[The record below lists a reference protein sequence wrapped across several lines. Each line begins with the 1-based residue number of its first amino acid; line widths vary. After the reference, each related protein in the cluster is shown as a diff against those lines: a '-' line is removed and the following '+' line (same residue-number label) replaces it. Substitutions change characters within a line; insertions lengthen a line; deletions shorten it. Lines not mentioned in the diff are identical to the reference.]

1 MNTTSDFCARV
12 DDSWRVHA
20 LSCRGGFDFTLLFE
34 ELALCALPITIA
46 VILSPLRIYS
56 LLQTSSKVESSKRPI
71 FKTSGWLLWS
81 ALQFLQAILWTLP
94 NSHKTRTSIAANLLM
109 GCGSLFLCVLSYM
122 EHSRSVRP
130 SILLELYL
138 LITLLF
144 DITRTRTLWLR
155 DHGDSAKLMAIIGSF
170 SVGVKVVLILLE
182 GWQKRA
188 ILKEKYRNYPPE
200 ALAGIPNRAFFW
212 WLNTLF
218 FMGFFKLLRVE
229 DLYPLDRRLES
240 ARLRD
245 LLDGRWTKE
254 NQTGKASLLAVVF
267 KTFMWS
273 ILAVLPPRMCLIG
286 LTFCQPLL
294 LHKAMELSAEK
305 VTVESTHVG
314 YGLIGAYVLVYV
326 GMAIMMSQQQH
337 LTYRAIAM
345 VRGAVVSLIYKKASM
360 LSIKDADPAASM
372 TLMSAD
378 IERIV
383 QGWQTMHEI
392 WANAAEI
399 ALAIILLERQLGI
412 ACAVP
417 VGVSIFALVGSLVAM
432 SGVMARQAKW
442 LEAIERRISST
453 AAMLASIKGAK
464 LLGLKPS
471 LIASIQGLRLEELT
485 ISKAFRKLLVW
496 NMAFAWM
503 TRIFAPIASFAAYVA
518 ISENAGRGSSLD
530 INMVYTSLSLFALL
544 ADPFLSLVMALM
556 GFLGSIG
563 SFARIQEFLNKET
576 HHASASA
583 PRWSSATSV
592 AARTERH
599 LSSESSSTSTSTL
612 ALAEDTAPTGMMK
625 FALPLLDILMVQGAS
640 FGWDPKAEPILQ
652 DITLTFPGRRFSM
665 IVGPSGSGKSTL
677 LKALLGEVPCLE
689 GKMKLSSDSIAYCDQ
704 TPWHMN
710 GTIRESIT
718 AMSEFDLLWYT
729 TVIRACALEQDL
741 SQWPQGDQAVIGSRG
756 VALSGGQSQRI
767 ALARAIYARKRILI
781 LDDVFSGL
789 DAATENHI
797 FCSLLGVTGLL
808 REAGT
813 TVILASSSV
822 KRIPYADHIV
832 VLDEEGRLT
841 ESGTFG
847 DLAEGSG
854 YVSSFSLPAPNWD
867 STVETE
873 FVPKSKPSR
882 TEVVP
887 VKKED
892 WSEEN
897 VHKHTGS
904 LGTYLFYIRAVG
916 WVPTIIFLTAIAGFV
931 FCISFP
937 SIWLKWWVAADAA
950 EPGEHTQ
957 RYVGVYFML
966 GGLAMICLIV
976 SCWDVVVTSV
986 PKSGERFHAA
996 LLDTVLSA
1004 PMRFLSTTDSGSILN
1019 RFSQDLQ
1026 LIDMELPIAAI
1037 NVVATFFLCMA
1048 QMILVGV
1055 ASVYAAI
1062 SFPVVLL
1069 SLYAIQKIYLRT
1081 SRQLRLLEIEAK
1093 APLLSH
1099 FTDCLSGLVTL
1110 RAFGWQDAME
1120 EKNLKILDYSQRP
1133 FYSMYSAQRWLTL
1146 TLDLV
1151 VAGIAIILINL
1162 VVALRGSLNAAY
1174 VGVALFNVILFS
1186 QSVKL
1191 LVQFWTNMETH
1202 IGSVVRV
1209 KDFTEN
1215 VEREDRP
1222 SENEPVPALWPSQGA
1237 IEFRNV
1243 SASYGSSDLVLR
1255 DVSLAITPGEKV
1267 GICGRTG
1274 SGKTSLMLSIFRMIE
1289 LHSGSITIDGLDIS
1303 TIPRQ
1308 EIRSRLNGVSQD
1320 TVFIKGSVRTNA
1332 DPTGSSSDRAIW
1344 DALKSVQLLT
1354 VVQEKGGLG
1363 ADIDDLHLSHGQKQL
1378 FCLVRAI
1385 LHPSKILVLDEA
1397 TSNVDSKTDETMQ
1410 RIIREKF
1417 SAHTIIAVAH
1427 KLDTILDYDK
1437 VVVLDEGQVVECD
1450 DPYTLLTQESAFSK
1464 LYANSLALEEE
1475 QRA

>member
-1 MNTTSDFCARV
+1 MADPSDFCARI
-12 DDSWRVHA
+12 DNSWRVYA
-20 LSCRGGFDFTLLFE
+20 QSCRGGFDFTLLFE
-34 ELALCALPITIA
+34 ELALCILPISLAI
-46 VILSPLRIYS
+46 ILSPLRIYS
-56 LLQTSSKVESSKRPI
+56 LLPTSSKVESSKRPI

-81 ALQFLQAILWTLP
+81 ALQFLQAILWALP
-94 NSHKTRTSIAANLLM
+94 NARKTRASIAANLLM
-109 GCGSLFLCVLSYM
+109 GCGAVILCVLSYM

-130 SILLELYL
+130 SMLLELYL
-138 LITLLF
+138 QVTLLC

-155 DHGDSAKLMAIIGSF
+155 DGGDSNKLMAIIASF
-170 SVGVKVVLILLE
+170 AVGVKVVLILLE

-188 ILKEKYRNYPPE
+188 ILNDKYRNYPPE
-200 ALAGIPNRAFFW
+200 AVAGIANRAFFW
-212 WLNTLF
+212 WLNPLF

-229 DLYPLDRRLES
+229 DLYPLDKRLES

-245 LLDGRWTKE
+245 KLDGRWTKE
-254 NQTGKASLLAVVF
+254 NQTGQASLLAVVF
-267 KTFMWS
+267 KTFKWS
-273 ILAVLPPRMCLIG
+273 ILAVVPPRLCLIG

-305 VTVESTHVG
+305 VTLESTHVG
-314 YGLIGAYVLVYV
+314 YGLIGAYILVYV

-345 VRGAVVSLIYKKASM
+345 VRGAVVSMIYKKASM
-360 LSIKDADPAASM
+360 LTIKDADPAASM

-392 WANAAEI
+392 WANATEI
-399 ALAIILLERQLGI
+399 ALAIVLLEKQLGI

-417 VGVSIFALVGSLVAM
+417 VGVAIFALVCSLVAM

-471 LIASIQGLRLEELT
+471 LMSSIQKLRLEELT

-503 TRIFAPIASFAAYVA
+503 TRIFAPIVSFAAFVA

-576 HHASASA
+576 HHGNPEAA
-583 PRWSSATSV
+583 RWSSVTSLTT
-592 AARTERH
+592 RKERH
-599 LSSESSSTSTSTL
+599 FSSDTSSTITVSD
-612 ALAEDTAPTGMMK
+612 DTAPVEMK
-625 FALPLLDILMVQGAS
+625 FALPFLDILMVQGAS
-640 FGWDPKAEPILQ
+640 FGWDPKADPILQ
-652 DITLTFPGRRFSM
+652 DITLTFPGRSFSM

-689 GKMKLSSDSIAYCDQ
+689 GKVKLSSDSIAYCDQ

-741 SQWPQGDQAVIGSRG
+741 AQWPQGDQAVIGSRG

-813 TVILASSSV
+813 TVVLASSSV
-822 KRIPYADHIV
+822 KRLPYADHIV

-841 ESGTFG
+841 ESGSFG
-847 DLAEGSG
+847 DLAERSG

-867 STVETE
+867 STAEAE

-882 TEVVP
+882 TEVMP

-904 LGTYLFYIRAVG
+904 FATYLFYIRAVG
-916 WVPTIIFLTAIAGFV
+916 WIPTIIFLTAIAGFV

-937 SIWLKWWVAADAA
+937 SIWLKWWVAADAK

-957 RYVGVYFML
+957 HYVGIYFML
-966 GGLAMICLIV
+966 GGLAMVCLIV

-986 PKSGERFHAA
+986 PKSGERFHEA

-1062 SFPVVLL
+1062 AFPVVLI
-1069 SLYAIQKIYLRT
+1069 SLYAIQKVYLRT

-1120 EKNLKILDYSQRP
+1120 EKNVKILDYSQRP

-1151 VAGIAIILINL
+1151 VAGIAIVLIIL

-1186 QSVKL
+1186 QTVKL

-1209 KDFTEN
+1209 KDFTEK
-1215 VEREDRP
+1215 VEREDLP
-1222 SENEPVPALWPSQGA
+1222 SENDPVPPLWPSQGA
-1237 IEFRNV
+1237 IEFANV
-1243 SASYGSSDLVLR
+1243 SASYGPSDLVLK
-1255 DVSLAITPGEKV
+1255 DVSLTIRPGEKV

-1289 LHSGSITIDGLDIS
+1289 LNAGTISIDGLDIS
-1303 TIPRQ
+1303 RIPRQ

-1320 TVFIKGSVRTNA
+1320 AVFIKGSVRLNA
-1332 DPTGSSSDRAIW
+1332 DPTGASSDRAIW

-1354 VVQEKGGLG
+1354 VVQEKGGLT
-1363 ADIDDLHLSHGQKQL
+1363 ANIDDLHLSHGQKQL

-1397 TSNVDSKTDETMQ
+1397 TSNVDSKTDQTMQ

-1417 SAHTIIAVAH
+1417 SNHTILAVAH

-1437 VVVLDEGQVVECD
+1437 VVVLDAGQVIECE
-1450 DPYTLLTQESAFSK
+1450 DPYTLLNRDSAFSK
-1464 LYANSLALEEE
+1464 LYANSLASEDE
-1475 QRA
+1475 QRI

>member
-1 MNTTSDFCARV
+1 MAETADICAGV

-20 LSCRGGFDFTLLFE
+20 SSCRGGFDFTLLFE
-34 ELALCALPITIA
+34 ELVFCILPIALAI
-46 VILSPLRIYS
+46 IISPLRIYT
-56 LLQTSSKVESSKRPI
+56 LLKTNTKVEGSKRPI
-71 FKTSGWLLWS
+71 YKTSGWLLWS
-81 ALQFLQAILWTLP
+81 ALQFLQAALWALP
-94 NSHKTRTSIAANLLM
+94 NARRTRASIAASLIM
-109 GCGSLFLCVLSYM
+109 GCGSLILCVLSYL
-122 EHSRSVRP
+122 EHARSVRP
-130 SILLELYL
+130 AFLLELYL
-138 LITLLF
+138 LVTLLF
-144 DITRTRTLWLR
+144 DVTRTRTLWLR
-155 DHGDSAKLMAIIGSF
+155 DGGDSDRFMAIVASF
-170 SVGVKVVLILLE
+170 AVGIKVTLILLE
-182 GWQKRA
+182 SWQKKA
-188 ILKEKYRNYPPE
+188 ILKDKYQCYPPE
-200 ALAGIPNRAFFW
+200 ARAGIANRAFFW
-212 WLNTLF
+212 WLNRLF
-218 FMGFFKLLRVE
+218 ITGFSKTLRVE
-229 DLYPLDRRLES
+229 DLYTLDKRLES

-245 LLDGRWTKE
+245 LLDARWSKE
-254 NQTGKASLLAVVF
+254 NQTGQASLLGVVF
-267 KTFMWS
+267 KTFKWS
-273 ILAVLPPRMCLIG
+273 ILAVVPPRMCLIG

-294 LHKAMELSAEK
+294 LHKAMELSAEN

-314 YGLIGAYVLVYV
+314 YGLIGAYVLVYI

-337 LTYRAIAM
+337 LTYRGISM
-345 VRGAVVSLIYKKASM
+345 VRGAVVSLLYKKASM
-360 LSIKDADPAASM
+360 LTTNDADPAASL

-399 ALAIILLERQLGI
+399 ALAIVLLERQLGI

-432 SGVMARQAKW
+432 SGVMVRQAKW

-453 AAMLASIKGAK
+453 AAMLASIKGVK

-471 LIASIQGLRLEELT
+471 LMASIQNLRLDELN

-503 TRIFAPIASFAAYVA
+503 TRIFAPIVSFAAYVT

-530 INMVYTSLSLFALL
+530 INMIYTSLSLFALL

-556 GFLGSIG
+556 GFLGSVG
-563 SFARIQEFLNKET
+563 SFARIQEFLNKDI
-576 HHASASA
+576 HHGTV
-583 PRWSSATSV
+583 TS
-592 AARTERH
+592 
-599 LSSESSSTSTSTL
+599 LSGGSSTLTIT
-612 ALAEDTAPTGMMK
+612 EDTAPVEMK
-625 FALPLLDILMVQGAS
+625 FALPLLDILMVQAAS
-640 FGWDPKAEPILQ
+640 FGWDLKADPILR
-652 DITLTFPGRRFSM
+652 DITLTFPGRSFSV
-665 IVGPSGSGKSTL
+665 IVGPSGCGKSTL

-689 GKMKLSSDSIAYCDQ
+689 GKVNVSSDSIAYCDQ

-710 GTIRESIT
+710 GTIRDSIT

-741 SQWPQGDQAVIGSRG
+741 AQWPQGDQAVIGSRG

-797 FCSLLGVTGLL
+797 FCSLLGGTGLL

-813 TVILASSSV
+813 TVVLGSSSV
-822 KRIPYADHIV
+822 KRLPYADHIV
-832 VLDEEGRLT
+832 VLDEDGSIT
-841 ESGTFG
+841 ESGSFG
-847 DLAEGSG
+847 DLAERSG
-854 YVSSFSLPAPNWD
+854 YVSSFSLPPPNWNI
-867 STVETE
+867 TVEAQSI
-873 FVPKSKPSR
+873 PISKAPR
-882 TEVVP
+882 TEILP

-904 LGTYLFYIRAVG
+904 LATYLFYIRAVG
-916 WVPTIIFLTAIAGFV
+916 WIPTIIFLTTIAGFV

-950 EPGEHTQ
+950 EPGAHTQ
-957 RYVGVYFML
+957 HYVGVYFML
-966 GGLAMICLIV
+966 GGVAMICLIV

-986 PKSGERFHAA
+986 PKSGERFHEA
-996 LLDTVLSA
+996 LLETVLSA
-1004 PMRFLSTTDSGSILN
+1004 PMRFLSITDSGSILN

-1037 NVVATFFLCMA
+1037 NVAATFFLCMA

-1055 ASVYAAI
+1055 ASVYAAAA
-1062 SFPVVLL
+1062 FPVVLL
-1069 SLYAIQKIYLRT
+1069 SLYAIQKVYLRT

-1099 FTDCLSGLVTL
+1099 FSDCLSGLVTL

-1151 VAGIAIILINL
+1151 VAGIAIVLINL

-1186 QSVKL
+1186 QTVKL

-1215 VEREDRP
+1215 VEREDLP
-1222 SENEPVPALWPSQGA
+1222 TEKDPVPTRWPSQGA
-1237 IEFRNV
+1237 MEFRNV
-1243 SASYGSSDLVLR
+1243 SASYGSSDLVLK
-1255 DVSLAITPGEKV
+1255 DVSLSIRPGEKV

-1274 SGKTSLMLSIFRMIE
+1274 SGKTSLMLSIFRMVE
-1289 LHSGSITIDGLDIS
+1289 LNAGTITIDGLDIA

-1308 EIRSRLNGVSQD
+1308 EIRSRLNGVSQE
-1320 TVFIKGSVRTNA
+1320 TVFIKGSVRLNA
-1332 DPTGSSSDRAIW
+1332 DPTGCSSDRAIW

-1354 VVQEKGGLG
+1354 VVQEKGGL
-1363 ADIDDLHLSHGQKQL
+1363 AANIEDLHLSHGQKQL

-1397 TSNVDSKTDETMQ
+1397 TSNVDSKTDQTMQ

-1417 SAHTIIAVAH
+1417 SNHTILAVAH

-1437 VVVLDEGQVVECD
+1437 VVVLDAGQLIECE
-1450 DPYTLLTQESAFSK
+1450 DPYTLLTRDSAFSK
-1464 LYANSLALEEE
+1464 LYANSLASEEE
-1475 QRA
+1475 QRG

>member
-1 MNTTSDFCARV
+1 MATTPDICASI

-20 LSCRGGFDFTLLFE
+20 LSCRGGFDFTMLFE
-34 ELALCALPITIA
+34 EMVLSILPIALAILIA
-46 VILSPLRIYS
+46 PLRIYS
-56 LLQTSSKVESSKRPI
+56 LIRTGSKVEPSKRPI
-71 FKTSGWLLWS
+71 FKASGWLLWS
-81 ALQFLQAILWTLP
+81 ALQFLQAVLWALP
-94 NSHKTRTSIAANLLM
+94 HSGKTRASIAASLLM
-109 GCGSLFLCVLSYM
+109 GCGALILCVLSYM

-130 SILLELYL
+130 AFLLELYL
-138 LITLLF
+138 LVTLLF

-155 DHGDSAKLMAIIGSF
+155 DAGDSGKLLAIIASF
-170 SVGVKVVLILLE
+170 SVGVKVTLILLE
-182 GWQKRA
+182 GWEKKV
-188 ILKEKYRNYPPE
+188 ILKDKYKSYPPE
-200 ALAGIPNRAFFW
+200 ALAGVVNRASFW
-212 WLNTLF
+212 WLNPLF
-218 FMGFFKLLRVE
+218 FKGLFTMLRVE
-229 DLYPLDRRLES
+229 DLYTLDKRLES

-245 LLDGRWTKE
+245 LLIMFAE
-254 NQTGKASLLAVVF
+254 NQTGKASLLGVVF
-267 KTFMWS
+267 KTFKWS
-273 ILAVLPPRMCLIG
+273 ILAVVPPRLCLIG

-337 LTYRAIAM
+337 LTYRAISM
-345 VRGAVVSLIYKKASM
+345 VRGAVVSLIYRKASM
-360 LSIKDADPAASM
+360 LSIKDADPAASL

-399 ALAIILLERQLGI
+399 ALAIVLLEKQLGI

-417 VGVSIFALVGSLVAM
+417 VGVSIFALVCSLVAM

-453 AAMLASIKGAK
+453 AAMLASIKGVK

-471 LIASIQGLRLEELT
+471 LMSSIQNLRLEELS
-485 ISKAFRKLLVW
+485 ISKGFRKLLVW

-503 TRIFAPIASFAAYVA
+503 TRIFAPIVSFAAYVA
-518 ISENAGRGSSLD
+518 ISENAGRGTSLD

-576 HHASASA
+576 H
-583 PRWSSATSV
+583 RESSTTSRLSSV
-592 AARTERH
+592 TSLSGGKERH
-599 LSSESSSTSTSTL
+599 LSEISSTSTLTENK
-612 ALAEDTAPTGMMK
+612 AEELK
-625 FALPLLDILMVQGAS
+625 FAIPFFDILMVQGAS
-640 FGWDPKAEPILQ
+640 FGWDPNADPILEN
-652 DITLTFPGRRFSM
+652 ITLTFPGRSFSV
-665 IVGPSGSGKSTL
+665 IVGPSGSGKSIL
-677 LKALLGEVPCLE
+677 LKGLLGEVPCLE
-689 GKMKLSSDSIAYCDQ
+689 GKVKLSSDSIAYCDQ

-710 GTIRESIT
+710 GTIRDSIT

-741 SQWPQGDQAVIGSRG
+741 AQWPQGDQAVIGSRG

-813 TVILASSSV
+813 TVVLASSSV
-822 KRIPYADHIV
+822 KRVPYADHIV
-832 VLDEEGRLT
+832 VLDERGKVAETG
-841 ESGTFG
+841 SFS
-847 DLAEGSG
+847 DLAEQSG

-867 STVETE
+867 STSETE

-882 TEVVP
+882 TEVLP

-904 LGTYLFYIRAVG
+904 LATYLFYIRAVG
-916 WVPTIIFLTAIAGFV
+916 WVPTIIFLTTIAGFV

-957 RYVGVYFML
+957 HYVGVYFML
-966 GGLAMICLIV
+966 GGIAMICLIV

-986 PKSGERFHAA
+986 PKSGERFHLG
-996 LLDTVLSA
+996 LLETVLSA

-1062 SFPVVLL
+1062 AFPVVLG
-1069 SLYAIQKIYLRT
+1069 SLYVIQKVYLRT

-1151 VAGIAIILINL
+1151 VAGIAIVLINL

-1186 QSVKL
+1186 QTVKL

-1215 VEREDRP
+1215 VAKEDLP
-1222 SENEPVPALWPSQGA
+1222 SENDPVPSSWPSQGG
-1237 IEFRNV
+1237 IEFDNV
-1243 SASYGSSDLVLR
+1243 SASYGPSDLVLR
-1255 DVSLAITPGEKV
+1255 NVSLSIKPGEKV

-1289 LHSGSITIDGLDIS
+1289 LNAGTISIDGLDIS

-1320 TVFIKGSVRTNA
+1320 AVFIKGSVRLNA

-1344 DALKSVQLLT
+1344 DALKSVQLLA
-1354 VVQEKGGLG
+1354 VVQEKGGLS
-1363 ADIDDLHLSHGQKQL
+1363 ADMDDLHLSHGQKQL

-1397 TSNVDSKTDETMQ
+1397 TSNVDSKTDQTMQ
-1410 RIIREKF
+1410 RVIREKF
-1417 SAHTIIAVAH
+1417 ASHTILAVAH

-1437 VVVLDEGQVVECD
+1437 VVVLDAGQVIECE
-1450 DPYTLLTQESAFSK
+1450 DPYTLLTRDSAFNK
-1464 LYANSLALEEE
+1464 LYANSLASEEE
-1475 QRA
+1475 H

>member
-1 MNTTSDFCARV
+1 MNETSDFCAII

-20 LSCRGGFDFTLLFE
+20 RSCRGGFDFTLLFE
-34 ELALCALPITIA
+34 ELALCILPIA
-46 VILSPLRIYS
+46 FVITLSPIRIYT
-56 LLQTSSKVESSKRPI
+56 LLQTDSKVGPSKRPI
-71 FKTSGWLLWS
+71 LKTSGWLLWG
-81 ALQFLQAILWTLP
+81 ALQFLQAIIWALP
-94 NSHKTRTSIAANLLM
+94 NARNTRASIAASLLM
-109 GCGSLFLCVLSYM
+109 GCGSLILCVLSYM
-122 EHSRSVRP
+122 EHFRNVRP
-130 SILLELYL
+130 SLLLELYL
-138 LITLLF
+138 LVTLLF
-144 DITRTRTLWLR
+144 DVTRTRTLWLR
-155 DHGDSAKLMAIIGSF
+155 DDNDYNKLMAVIASF
-170 SVGVKVVLILLE
+170 AVAVKVVLVVLE

-188 ILKEKYRNYPPE
+188 ILKDKYRAYPPE
-200 ALAGIPNRAFFW
+200 ALAGLANRVLFW
-212 WLNTLF
+212 WLNPLF
-218 FMGFFKLLRVE
+218 FKGYFKLLRVE
-229 DLYPLDRRLES
+229 DLYPLDKRLES
-240 ARLRD
+240 ARLHFA
-245 LLDGRWTKE
+245 E
-254 NQTGKASLLAVVF
+254 NRTGKASLLNVVF
-267 KTFMWS
+267 KTFKWS
-273 ILAVLPPRMCLIG
+273 ILAVVPPRLCLIG

-294 LHKAMELSAEK
+294 LHRAMELSAEK
-305 VTVESTHVG
+305 VTIESTHVG

-337 LTYRAIAM
+337 LTYRAITM

-360 LSIKDADPAASM
+360 LTIKDADPAASM

-392 WANAAEI
+392 WANATEI
-399 ALAIILLERQLGI
+399 ALAIILLEKQLSI

-417 VGVSIFALVGSLVAM
+417 VGVSIFALVCSLVAM

-471 LIASIQGLRLEELT
+471 LMASIQDLRLQELT

-503 TRIFAPIASFAAYVA
+503 TRIFAPIVSFAAYVA

-563 SFARIQEFLNKET
+563 SFTRIQEFLNKET
-576 HHASASA
+576 YHGNPNTSH
-583 PRWSSATSV
+583 WSSVTSLSPYK
-592 AARTERH
+592 ERH
-599 LSSESSSTSTSTL
+599 LSSDTSSTLGVQEDETTVEMKL
-612 ALAEDTAPTGMMK
+612 ALPFLDT
-625 FALPLLDILMVQGAS
+625 LMVESAS
-640 FGWDPKAEPILQ
+640 FGWDPKADPNLQ
-652 DITLTFPGRRFSM
+652 DITLTFPGRSFSM
-665 IVGPSGSGKSTL
+665 IVGPSGS
-677 LKALLGEVPCLE
+677 
-689 GKMKLSSDSIAYCDQ
+689 
-704 TPWHMN
+704 
-710 GTIRESIT
+710 
-718 AMSEFDLLWYT
+718 
-729 TVIRACALEQDL
+729 ACALEQDL
-741 SQWPQGDQAVIGSRG
+741 AQWPQGDQAIIGSRG

-767 ALARAIYARKRILI
+767 ALARAIYARKRILL

-813 TVILASSSV
+813 TVVLASSSV
-822 KRIPYADHIV
+822 KRVPYADHIV

-841 ESGTFG
+841 ESGSFG
-847 DLAEGSG
+847 DLAEQSG

-867 STVETE
+867 STGETE
-873 FVPKSKPSR
+873 CFPKPKPSR
-882 TEVVP
+882 TAVLP
-887 VKKED
+887 VKKAD

-904 LGTYLFYIRAVG
+904 LATYLFYIRAVG
-916 WVPTIIFLTAIAGFV
+916 WIPTIIFLAAIAAFV

-957 RYVGVYFML
+957 HYVGIYFML
-966 GGLAMICLIV
+966 GGLAMICLII
-976 SCWDVVVTSV
+976 SCWEVVVTSV
-986 PKSGERFHAA
+986 PKSGERFHEAI
-996 LLDTVLSA
+996 LDTVLSA

-1037 NVVATFFLCMA
+1037 NVVA
-1048 QMILVGV
+1048 IGV

-1062 SFPVVLL
+1062 AFPVVLL
-1069 SLYAIQKIYLRT
+1069 SLYAIQKVYLRT

-1120 EKNLKILDYSQRP
+1120 ERNLNILDYSQRP

-1151 VAGIAIILINL
+1151 VAGIAIILIIL
-1162 VVALRGSLNAAY
+1162 VVALRGSMNAPY
-1174 VGVALFNVILFS
+1174 VGIALFNVILFS
-1186 QSVKL
+1186 QTVKL

-1215 VEREDRP
+1215 VEREDLP
-1222 SENEPVPALWPSQGA
+1222 SENNPVPPLWPSQGA
-1237 IEFRNV
+1237 IEFHNV
-1243 SASYGSSDLVLR
+1243 SASYGSSDLVLK
-1255 DVSLAITPGEKV
+1255 DVSLEIKPGEKV

-1289 LHSGSITIDGLDIS
+1289 LNAGTVIIDGLDIS

-1308 EIRSRLNGVSQD
+1308 EIRARLNGVSQD
-1320 TVFIKGSVRTNA
+1320 AVFIKGTVRQNA
-1332 DPTGSSSDRAIW
+1332 DPTGASSDRAIW
-1344 DALKSVQLLT
+1344 DALKNVQLLT
-1354 VVQEKGGLG
+1354 VVQEKGGLS
-1363 ADIDDLHLSHGQKQL
+1363 ANIDDLHLSHGQRQL

-1397 TSNVDSKTDETMQ
+1397 TSNVDNKTDETMQ

-1417 SAHTIIAVAH
+1417 SNHTIIAVAH

-1437 VVVLDEGQVVECD
+1437 VVVLDSGRVIECE
-1450 DPYTLLTQESAFSK
+1450 DPYTLLTRDSAFSK
-1464 LYANSLALEEE
+1464 LYANSLASEEE
-1475 QRA
+1475 LPN